1 LDATCHI
8 TRHLLRV
15 LWVMSINGDFDWS
28 QRSLDLTASAN
39 VDKPKAIDHFKG
51 NKGREIAANTLE
63 NAKKWTQD

>member
-1 LDATCHI
+1 
-8 TRHLLRV
+8 
-15 LWVMSINGDFDWS
+15 MSINGDFDWS